1 MHQPCSVDELVC
13 IRTRWLAPSTR
24 PWQNKA
30 RTTADERPYGLQR
43 RCYNAVAFASISAD
57 NHSTTLPARQVAL
70 HLAARFA
77 THTFSRLEQG
87 SGSRQRRVRGRR
99 CHATARF
106 LHHTRS
112 RMRSC
117 VTLRCVALRCVAL
130 RYVTLFLKQPHNSW
144 PHGHHQRRGIVPQ
157 VMSDTGIRR
166 TDAHFGA
173 S

>member
-1 MHQPCSVDELVC
+1 MHHPCSVDELVC
-13 IRTRWLAPSTR
+13 VRTRWLAPSTR

-117 VTLRCVALRCVAL
+117 VALRYVAL
-130 RYVTLFLKQPHNSW
+130 RYAVPETAAQLVATWAPPAARNRS
-144 PHGHHQRRGIVPQ
+144 PGHERHRYP
-157 VMSDTGIRR
+157 
-166 TDAHFGA
+166 AN
-173 S
+173 